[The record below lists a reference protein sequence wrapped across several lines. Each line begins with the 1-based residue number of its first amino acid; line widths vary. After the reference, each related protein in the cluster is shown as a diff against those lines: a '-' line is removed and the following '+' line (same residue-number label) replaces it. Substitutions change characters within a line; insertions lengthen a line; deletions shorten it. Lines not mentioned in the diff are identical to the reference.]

1 MFEKVLTQF
10 FVIRYPNKVEDRHQ
24 QDLSPARCSTQF
36 SNGGRLVH
44 GGNSAHNVR
53 PGRTPFLVPFFGAG
67 VAFSKCHANLL
78 VPYDPYMSYL
88 FGGEEFNRAA
98 RLFTWGYDVYAP
110 KHNFVYH
117 YYDGE
122 KKPVQAQAPRKRDF
136 FTGNRMLTS
145 QTTLRWR
152 RVLGLPLDDLLKE
165 FTMKD
170 AELFG
175 LGTRR
180 TLAQYLRFSGVDLL
194 NSEAKSRCGMLG
206 KMRWVPYVYE
216 TPFYPAGDGCRGP
229 VHECCH
235 SLEMSKKVAVPF
247 LELDNQDLIKSMDK
261 SSYFQEAEETN
272 TPLISPLAKDG
283 AIKPK
288 PCGPSE

>member
-1 MFEKVLTQF
+1 M
-10 FVIRYPNKVEDRHQ
+10 EDRHFQ
-24 QDLSPARCSTQF
+24 QLSPARCSTKF
-36 SNGGRLVH
+36 SNGGKIVH

-53 PGRTPFLVPFFGAG
+53 PGRTPYLVPFFGAG

-98 RLFTWGYDVYAP
+98 RLFTWGYDIYAP

-122 KKPVQAQAPRKRDF
+122 KKPVQAMQPRKRDF
-136 FTGNRMLTS
+136 FAGNHMLTS

-165 FTMKD
+165 ISMKD
-170 AELFG
+170 IETFG

-180 TLAQYLRFSGVDLL
+180 TLEQYLKFSGVDLL
-194 NSEAKSRCGMLG
+194 NSLTDSRCSKLG
-206 KMRWVPYVYE
+206 RMKWVPYVYE
-216 TPFYPAGDGCRGP
+216 TPFYPAGDGCRDK
-229 VHECCH
+229 VHKCCH
-235 SLEMSKKVAVPF
+235 SLEKSKALSVPF
-247 LELDNQDLIKSMDK
+247 LDMQNQDLARAMQR
-261 SSYFQEAEETN
+261 SSIYQDAEDN
-272 TPLISPLAKDG
+272 VGPVISPLAKDG
-283 AIKPK
+283 GIRPLPCPK
-288 PCGPSE
+288 N